1 MYPVPA
7 PTSATTMPGRILKR
21 IQRAFRIL
29 FLLAFG
35 TIQPVRA
42 LHAHHAR
49 DLPAGNRMLALSGQ
63 QVAAASAQA
72 NSNAG

>member
-1 MYPVPA
+1 MPA
-7 PTSATTMPGRILKR
+7 PTSATTIPGECQR

-29 FLLAFG
+29 FLLALG

-49 DLPAGNRMLALSGQ
+49 DLAAGNRMLARWPANRL
-63 QVAAASAQA
+63 AAA
-72 NSNAG
+72 